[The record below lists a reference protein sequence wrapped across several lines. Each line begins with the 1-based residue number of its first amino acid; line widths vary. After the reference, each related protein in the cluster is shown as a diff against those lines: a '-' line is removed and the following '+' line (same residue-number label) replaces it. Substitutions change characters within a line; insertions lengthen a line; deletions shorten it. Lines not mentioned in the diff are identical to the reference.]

1 MSRKKKTFFGE
12 SLYKNMLTYNEYVD
26 TLVELC
32 ISTFEW
38 SNVPE
43 TVDPRF
49 IELALYNRGCA
60 IYFND
65 EALDGNLCLYSLPM
79 GKRNVYGV
87 PVNRRAYSPYTN
99 YNYPGLNDKNSVI
112 IYNNMLRKP
121 SFDLVQMYALRLWNI
136 DRAID
141 VNVNATKTPVLITCD
156 EKQQLTMVNLYKEFE
171 GNAPVIFGNKS
182 LNTNDIQ
189 VLKTDAPYVSDK
201 LFILKTQ
208 IWNEALTKLGI
219 ANVNTQKRERLVQD
233 EVGVVASS
241 AVACRLSRLKAR
253 QEAVEKINEMF
264 GTKITVDFNPMLT
277 ELITGEDEEDE
288 SEVDANE

>member
-12 SLYKNMLTYNEYVD
+12 SLYKNMLTFNEYVD
-26 TLVELC
+26 NLVELC

-38 SNVPE
+38 SNVPD
-43 TVDPRF
+43 TIDPRF

-65 EALDGNLCLYSLPM
+65 EALDGNLCLYALPM

-87 PVNRRAYSPYTN
+87 PVLRRAYSPYTN
-99 YNYPGLNDKNSVI
+99 YNYPGLDDKNSVI
-112 IYNNMLRKP
+112 IYNNLLRKP

-156 EKQQLTMVNLYKEFE
+156 EKQQLTMLNLYKEFE

-233 EVGVVASS
+233 EIGVVASS
-241 AVACRLSRLKAR
+241 AIACRLSRLKAR
-253 QEAVEKINEMF
+253 QQAVEKINEMF
-264 GTKITVDFNPMLT
+264 GTNISVDFNPMLT
-277 ELITGEDEEDE
+277 DLVTGDYDDE
-288 SEVDANE
+288 SEGDDNE